1 MSPQPVNVKPEDVN
15 ITEQR
20 GRYTVS
26 IVSCKRVGI
35 IHACLFAE
43 AGFKVL
49 CTDMNR
55 NLISYVAKGKSP
67 FLKSEVEPILKK
79 YLKKGFLK
87 AMNDVESTITQ
98 SDIVVIATPIKTDE
112 KGNVSYANVEK
123 ACKRVGSNIHRGS
136 LVIVV
141 SVVGI
146 GIIEG
151 LIKETLENT
160 SGLKVGVDFG
170 LAYSP
175 LLTGVEQTLE
185 DAKNRKRIIAATDKT
200 SLKKAS
206 AIIKT
211 ITKNDVVEAENV
223 KTAEAATIFQIAQQ
237 DVGIALA
244 NELALFCEK
253 RGIDYPQVQRLI
265 EASKSDISLL
275 SRLSSLTPPR
285 ETYLLLEEAENLGV
299 KLRIPVVARELNE
312 EMFKRVISL
321 IREALKTCGK
331 PLRRA
336 KISLLGISQTPNT
349 KDSIKPLTKKL
360 VRTLERKGVKVR
372 VYDPYFSSHELTEM
386 GYPTK
391 KNLTE
396 NMEGADCIVIMTSH
410 ERFKRLNLK
419 RLKVIMKK
427 PAAIID
433 LVGVVEPNKA
443 EVEGFTYRGL
453 GRGVK
458 KR

>member
-1 MSPQPVNVKPEDVN
+1 MIKIPPKGEWLKVE
-15 ITEQR
+15 E
-20 GRYTVS
+20 RYKFKILPNGS
-26 IVSCKRVGI
+26 RV
-35 IHACLFAE
+35 
-43 AGFKVL
+43 
-49 CTDMNR
+49 
-55 NLISYVAKGKSP
+55 LISEKALAIGVEGPDYGYILNTIFVAVIVTIFTSILGLVAAFIMARYDFPGKML
-67 FLKSEVEPILKK
+67 FR
-79 YLKKGFLK
+79 
-87 AMNDVESTITQ
+87 
-98 SDIVVIATPIKTDE
+98 VVLLIPMLATPFVNAYVL
-112 KGNVSYANVEK
+112 G
-123 ACKRVGSNIHRGS
+123 RVLGPYGLLNYILYDILR
-136 LVIVV
+136 LIPYR
-141 SVVGI
+141 
-146 GIIEG
+146 II
-151 LIKETLENT
+151 I
-160 SGLKVGVDFG
+160 SGLPAVI
-170 LAYSP
+170 LI
-175 LLTGVEQTLE
+175 QTLSYFPIVYL
-185 DAKNRKRIIAATDKT
+185 NT
-200 SLKKAS
+200 LS
-206 AIIKT
+206 AII
-211 ITKNDVVEAENV
+211 N
-223 KTAEAATIFQIAQQ
+223 
-237 DVGIALA
+237 
-244 NELALFCEK
+244 
-253 RGIDYPQVQRLI
+253 IDP
-265 EASKSDISLL
+265 S
-275 SRLSSLTPPR
+275 
-285 ETYLLLEEAENLGV
+285 LEEQAENLGA

-396 NMEGADCIVIMTSH
+396 NTEGADCIVIMTSH